1 MRILFTNNTLAER
14 AGSELYVRD
23 VAIALARRGHQ
34 PVAYSTL
41 LGAVAE
47 DLRAATVPVI
57 DNLAQLAVPPDV
69 IHGQHHL
76 DTMTA
81 ALRFPGVP
89 VVYFCHGWTPWE
101 ETPPCFPTIRLYVA
115 VSDLIREQ
123 MQCMYGIAPEKIR
136 VIRNFTDLE
145 RFRLRSEFAPRPR
158 RAVAFGN
165 YLPEAGCL
173 QILRQACAARGIA
186 LDAIGTS
193 SGRIEAR
200 PEEVLGQYD
209 IVFGMGRCDL
219 EALAS
224 GAALIVC
231 GYCGFGDLV

>member
-47 DLRAATVPVI
+47 DLRAATIPVI
-57 DNLAQLAVPPDV
+57 DNLAQLAAPPDV

-89 VVYFCHGWTPWE
+89 WCTFATAGHRGKRRRHAF
-101 ETPPCFPTIRLYVA
+101 PPSSCTRL
-115 VSDLIREQ
+115 
-123 MQCMYGIAPEKIR
+123 
-136 VIRNFTDLE
+136 
-145 RFRLRSEFAPRPR
+145 
-158 RAVAFGN
+158 
-165 YLPEAGCL
+165 
-173 QILRQACAARGIA
+173 
-186 LDAIGTS
+186 
-193 SGRIEAR
+193 
-200 PEEVLGQYD
+200 
-209 IVFGMGRCDL
+209 
-219 EALAS
+219 
-224 GAALIVC
+224 
-231 GYCGFGDLV
+231 